1 MYGDPMNPINVSPF
15 RIFIPIVVL
24 VAVLLPGKVLAGS
37 RGAEYPLP
45 KPKTT
50 KIEIPGSLGG
60 ISIGQT
66 KSETVKQWGKKGVC
80 KGDFCHW
87 GPSNYPYKGGAS
99 ISFKDG
105 EVSSA
110 GIRWIPS
117 FRDGKRSI
125 RRSITKFHTA
135 EGIRLKS
142 TLKEAKKAYPDEK
155 LIDTGGHNRAF
166 KFETGEA
173 TMYIFVGAR
182 FVERVSIFPPG
193 FSFAGEGA

>member
-1 MYGDPMNPINVSPF
+1 MNPIKVSPF
-15 RIFIPIVVL
+15 RISIPIVVL

-37 RGAEYPLP
+37 GGAEYPLP

-87 GPSNYPYKGGAS
+87 GPNSYPYKGGAS
-99 ISFKDG
+99 ISFEDG
-105 EVSSA
+105 EVRSA
-110 GIRWIPS
+110 GIRWIPY
-117 FRDGKRSI
+117 FVDGKRSI

-142 TLKEAKKAYPDEK
+142 TVKEAKKAYPDEK
-155 LIDTGGHNRAF
+155 LIDTGHSRAF
-166 KFETGEA
+166 KFETAEA
-173 TMYIFVGAR
+173 TMYIFLGSR
-182 FVERVSIFPPG
+182 FVERVSILPPG
-193 FSFAGEGA
+193 FSFDGEGA